1 MEESD
6 RVPSAGC
13 LLYLAA
19 DQIIPHRPSL
29 AGFGIVK
36 VPCKRR
42 WVHSL
47 RLEATILAASYLSL
61 RDSGHLRL
69 MSQEFTDVTRLRRR
83 PRTTT
88 EVAALV
94 MDAAPPPGILRAVLK
109 LASASIRVPTSQSSL
124 SEHLK
129 DLGGR
134 GYFSLLEAAKDE
146 LVELGYAEYRG
157 VFFRPD
163 CRRLA
168 TLDRACADA
177 IRWWRTVEAT
187 EAPLFNG
194 LWAACWAACKPEGG
208 G

>member
-42 WVHSL
+42 WVHSR
-47 RLEATILAASYLSL
+47 RLDATILAASYLGL

-69 MSQEFTDVTRLRRR
+69 TLEEVSDTARRRR

-94 MDAAPPPGILRAVLK
+94 IDAAPPPGLLRVILE
-109 LASASIRVPTSQSSL
+109 LASAGSRVPTSRSSL
-124 SEHLK
+124 VEYLK

-134 GYFSLLEAAKDE
+134 SYHSLLEAAKDE

>member
-19 DQIIPHRPSL
+19 DQIVPQRPSQAL
-29 AGFGIVK
+29 FSMAR

-42 WVHSL
+42 WVHST
-47 RLEATILAASYLSL
+47 RLEATILAATYLSL
-61 RDSGHLRL
+61 RDTGHLRL
-69 MSQEFTDVTRLRRR
+69 ILEEVPDTAWRRR

-94 MDAAPPPGILRAVLK
+94 IDATPPPGVLRAVLE
-109 LASASIRVPTSQSSL
+109 LASARSRVPTSRSSL
-124 SEHLK
+124 DLK

-134 GYFSLLEAAKDE
+134 GYMSLIEAAKDE
-146 LVELGYAEYRG
+146 LVELGYAKYRG
-157 VFFRPD
+157 VSFRPD
-163 CRRLA
+163 CGRLA
-168 TLDRACADA
+168 TLARACADA